1 MTPEQAKTQAQYLE
15 ALERERENEKY
26 AEAKRMS
33 KSVSR
38 NVRNMAQIIFS
49 HTFGEGDCICN
60 TCTRD
65 DY

>member
-1 MTPEQAKTQAQYLE
+1 MTPEKAKTEIEYST
-15 ALERERENEKY
+15 ALAMEREDAKY
-26 AEAKRMS
+26 TEAKRMS

-38 NVRNMAQIIFS
+38 NVRNMARIILS
-49 HTFGEGDCICN
+49 HEFGEGDCVCN